1 MPVSKEH
8 MVSVWK
14 TGPIRTYEDFSSAFV
29 TPEQRREFLLDC
41 AQAGFQAIRKAWSE
55 HNIRLFVFGSAA
67 NPSSKVGANSD
78 LDVAISGAEQI
89 DENRISRLTQIAR
102 VFRGGLGTDRHA
114 LPIDFLFFD
123 AEDPQTWFAEEILKN
138 GIEIKLESKK
148 AQ

>member
-1 MPVSKEH
+1 
-8 MVSVWK
+8 VSVWK

-41 AQAGFQAIRKAWSE
+41 AQAGFQAIRKAWPE

-67 NPSSKVGANSD
+67 NPSSRVGANSD
-78 LDVAISGAEQI
+78 LDVAISGADKIE
-89 DENRISRLTQIAR
+89 ENRTSRLTQIAR
-102 VFRGGLGTDRHA
+102 AFRDGLGVDRHR

-123 AEDPQTWFAEEILKN
+123 AEKPQTWFAEELLKN
-138 GIEIKLESKK
+138 GIEINLEPEQ